1 MGNEGE
7 LVDRAPASQVQLAKF
22 TNLISIS
29 RAANPPEQLLL
40 DRWQRRPH
48 PRGDDRERI
57 TRARQAAE
65 ALFTPSRQ
73 ITEQL
78 VSDSQPADQSARKPR
93 VLAISPTA
101 PIRHEEVEAPVS
113 SQQQTA
119 PEPEGAVCTHPDLGE
134 VRNEAS
140 PNCRGLRGCHRR
152 DREHSPQSLTALRL
166 TAAAVTLAPPVKG
179 KRHGGWRFL
188 I

>member
-1 MGNEGE
+1 
-7 LVDRAPASQVQLAKF
+7 
-22 TNLISIS
+22 
-29 RAANPPEQLLL
+29 LL

-78 VSDSQPADQSARKPR
+78 VSDSQPAGQSARKPR
-93 VLAISPTA
+93 VQAISPTA
-101 PIRHEEVEAPVS
+101 PIRHKEVEAPDS

-119 PEPEGAVCTHPDLGE
+119 PEIPRSQFARIRT
-134 VRNEAS
+134 
-140 PNCRGLRGCHRR
+140 
-152 DREHSPQSLTALRL
+152 
-166 TAAAVTLAPPVKG
+166 
-179 KRHGGWRFL
+179 
-188 I
+188 